1 MRQPHENKR
10 FDFVGNAEHTYQ
22 SFPELGQVKG
32 ARDCAQRIRLFDPLD
47 FTGRSVLDL
56 GCNLGGMLFEARRLG
71 ATRLTGVECEPALIE
86 RAEAISVSHGA
97 GIRFI
102 CADIED
108 IFATEM
114 LDAHYDTILLLAVLY
129 TSPFRDRNK
138 LLAQIA
144 QRCDVLYIEG
154 HHGQEFAW
162 YFNLMEWNT
171 DFTTFRMM
179 GRSTDQERID
189 RPLMRL
195 SR

>member
-1 MRQPHENKR
+1 MSANKKKL
-10 FDFVGNAEHTYQ
+10 FDFVGNSEQTYQ
-22 SFPELGQVKG
+22 SFPELGQISG
-32 ARDCAQRIRLFDPLD
+32 ARDCAQRIRMFDPVD
-47 FTGRSVLDL
+47 FAGKSVLDL
-56 GCNLGGMLFEARRLG
+56 GCNLGGMLFEAGRLG
-71 ATRLTGVECEPALIE
+71 ATRLTGVEFEPALIE
-86 RAEAISVSHGA
+86 RAEALNDRHRA

-108 IFATEM
+108 IFATDV
-114 LDAHYDTILLLAVLY
+114 LDERYDTILLLAVLY

-138 LLAQIA
+138 LLSEIA

-154 HHGQEFAW
+154 HNGQEFAW

-179 GRSTDQERID
+179 GRSTDQARID

>member
-1 MRQPHENKR
+1 MTANKKKF
-10 FDFVGNAEHTYQ
+10 FDFVGDRENAYQ
-22 SFPELGQVKG
+22 HFPELDQAKG
-32 ARDCAQRIRLFDPLD
+32 ARDCAQRIRMFDTVD
-47 FTGRSVLDL
+47 FAGKSVLDL

-71 ATRLTGVECEPALIE
+71 AAQLTGIECESALIE
-86 RAEAISVSHGA
+86 RAVSINDSHRA

-108 IFATEM
+108 IFATDT
-114 LDAHYDTILLLAVLY
+114 LDERYDTILLLAVLY
-129 TSPFRDRNK
+129 TSSFRDRNK
-138 LLAQIA
+138 LLAEIS

-154 HHGQEFAW
+154 HNGQDFAW

-179 GRSTDQERID
+179 GRSSDQERID